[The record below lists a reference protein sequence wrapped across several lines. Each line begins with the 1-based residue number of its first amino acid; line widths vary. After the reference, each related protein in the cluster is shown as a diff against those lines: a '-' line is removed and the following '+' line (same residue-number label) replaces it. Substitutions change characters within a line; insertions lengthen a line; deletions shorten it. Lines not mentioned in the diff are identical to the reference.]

1 MTLKIWLIL
10 ERDWEYDD
18 SFYGFGG
25 AARVFGVFFAKAE
38 ALAAVDAAEA
48 AFWREHRDNDRY
60 EYRRGPL
67 CRASALGDLES
78 PLVIQEVVVTQEFL
92 HTAGLSEGQRH
103 ALLRSLADVV
113 RPISARAADHLEAG
127 DG

>member
-18 SFYGFGG
+18 SFYGFVG

-38 ALAAVDAAEA
+38 ALAAVDVAEA
-48 AFWREHRDNDRY
+48 AFWNNVYGDDRY
-60 EYRRGPL
+60 QHRGGAA
-67 CRASALGDLES
+67 CRATALKGRES
-78 PLVIQEVVVTQEFL
+78 PLVVQEIVVTQEFL
-92 HTAGLSEGQRH
+92 HTAGLSDGQRH

-113 RPISARAADHLEAG
+113 RPISARAADHLEGG

>member
-1 MTLKIWLIL
+1 MTLKIWLLL

-18 SFYGFGG
+18 SFYGFVG

-48 AFWREHRDNDRY
+48 AFWRTHGDNERYAHRG
-60 EYRRGPL
+60 GPA
-67 CRASALGDLES
+67 CRAAALHGRES
-78 PLVIQEVVVTQEFL
+78 PLVVQELVVTQEFL

-113 RPISARAADHLEAG
+113 RPVSPRAADHLEAG
-127 DG
+127 E